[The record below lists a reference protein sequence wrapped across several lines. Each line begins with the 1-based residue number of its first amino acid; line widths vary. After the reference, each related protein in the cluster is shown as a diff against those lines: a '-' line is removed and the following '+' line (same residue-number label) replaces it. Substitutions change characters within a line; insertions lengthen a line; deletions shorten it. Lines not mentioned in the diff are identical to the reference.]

1 MNVRHAS
8 SEMFLLPNSPDIES
22 HFAFMLVEPDA
33 RQTCP
38 RRLASKVTSKQDRR
52 SKERYEE
59 VGTTGRAREM
69 G

>member
-1 MNVRHAS
+1 MIVDKTKRSANLSAETQLQGDFRA
-8 SEMFLLPNSPDIES
+8 E
-22 HFAFMLVEPDA
+22 
-33 RQTCP
+33 
-38 RRLASKVTSKQDRR
+38 KQDRR